1 VAFDATRL
9 RLVPGAMLASSSGRS
24 ARTFSGMAL
33 CRGMPEIGSKS
44 RSTETRR
51 AVVLAIVRTCPSSSG
66 SPPRACAI
74 ETTPGRTS
82 IVASATP

>member
-24 ARTFSGMAL
+24 ARTFGGML

-51 AVVLAIVRTCPSSSG
+51 AVVLPIVRTCPSSSG